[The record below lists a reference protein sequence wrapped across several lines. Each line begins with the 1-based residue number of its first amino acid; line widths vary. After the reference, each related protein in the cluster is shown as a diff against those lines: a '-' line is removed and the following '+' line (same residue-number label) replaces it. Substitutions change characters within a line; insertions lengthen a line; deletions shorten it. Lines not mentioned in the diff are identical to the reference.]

1 MVILKVSDPD
11 LNNLLRKTF
20 PKFVLSNA
28 CAIFAL
34 VLTFASL
41 CAAQTV
47 SVPKTSEAVTR
58 ATLANG
64 LRVVIIPNNLAPVV
78 TVEENYLVGGDETPS
93 GFPGIAHAQEHMA
106 FRGCSEL
113 SADQIAAIFAQ
124 LGGDNNAD
132 TQQNITQYFET
143 VPSQDLGIALRADA
157 DCMRNIADTQDQ
169 WALERGAIEQEVSRD
184 LSSPTYKFLVQLDK
198 DIFAGTPY
206 EHDPLGT
213 RPSFEA
219 TTGAMLKSFQEKW
232 YAPNNA
238 ILVITGQVDP
248 EKALATIKQLYGD
261 IPKKSLPPRSEVHLQ
276 PVKTEHI
283 NLPSDYPYIISII
296 AFRVPGSDSPD
307 YAASRILSDVLASQR
322 ADIYGLVPAG
332 KALDAGFELGETYP
346 KAGAAF
352 AYAVVPTTANPSTI
366 EQSLGSVLDHYA
378 KNGVPADLVD
388 AAIRSEVASFEFERN
403 SIPGLAS
410 LWSQALAGEGR
421 NSPEE
426 DVEAIQ
432 HVTVQDVDRLA
443 KQLLITQ
450 NEVTGTLVP
459 KPSGQPVASKGFGGS
474 EKVTP
479 TPTKPVP
486 LPSWAQVLTQ
496 SVQVPK
502 WDLHPVE
509 TILPNGIDLIVES
522 EHLTP
527 TITVAGEIRH
537 NADVETPQG
546 KEGVSDVLDGLFS
559 YGTKTLD
566 RLAFQKA
573 LDDIAAN
580 ESGGE
585 SFSLQVLKQY
595 FDRGLQL
602 LAENE
607 LQPAL
612 PEEAFKVVQQQTAE
626 TVAGLL
632 QSPDYHVDRALLTGL
647 FPPGDPE
654 LREPT
659 PQKVSS
665 LTLADVENYYGKSF
679 RPDLTK
685 IVIIGDIS
693 PEEAKNEVVRWFGN
707 WKVEGPKPD
716 VDLPAVSRN
725 KSSASEVPDP
735 TRVQDAVTLSEEL
748 PMNRFDPDYYPLQ
761 LGNHILG
768 GGFYATRLYRDLR
781 ERTGYVYNVSESL
794 NADRTRTRLTV
805 SYGCDSVNVSKAR
818 TLVVQDLTAMQT
830 TPPSEGEM
838 QQAVAM
844 LLREIPLAE
853 SSESAIADGLLARAV
868 VGLPLDEPIRAAERY
883 KSLSAEQVRAAFAKW
898 IRPTDFVQVVEGP
911 TPK

>member
-1 MVILKVSDPD
+1 VRC
-11 LNNLLRKTF
+11 RKTL
-20 PKFVLSNA
+20 PKFVSRKL
-28 CAIFAL
+28 FTLLAL
-34 VLTFASL
+34 PLASASL
-41 CAAQTV
+41 CLAQTIAL
-47 SVPKTSEAVTR
+47 PKTSEPVTR
-58 ATLANG
+58 ATLRNG
-64 LRVVIIPNNLAPVV
+64 LRVVIIPNHLAPVV
-78 TVEENYLVGGDETPS
+78 TVEENYLVGGDETPP
-93 GFPGIAHAQEHMA
+93 GFPGMAHAQEHMA

-124 LGGDNNAD
+124 VGGDNNAD

-143 VPSQDLGIALRADA
+143 VPAQDFDIALHADA
-157 DCMRNIADTQDQ
+157 DCMRSIVDSEDQ

-213 RPSFEA
+213 RSSFDA
-219 TTGAMLKSFQEKW
+219 TTAAMLKSFHEKW

-238 ILVITGQVDP
+238 ILVITGQIDP
-248 EKALATIKQLYGD
+248 QQALLKIRQLYEN
-261 IPKKSLPPRSEVHLQ
+261 IPQRELAPRPEVQLQ

-296 AFRVPGSDSPD
+296 AFRMPGTDSPD
-307 YAASRILSDVLASQR
+307 YAASRVLSDVLASQR
-322 ADIYGLVPAG
+322 AEIYGLVPAG

-352 AYAVVPTTANPSTI
+352 AYAVIPTTGNASVI
-366 EQSLGSVLDHYA
+366 EQSLHSVIDNYA
-378 KNGVPADLVD
+378 NNGVPPDLVS
-388 AAIRSEVASFEFERN
+388 AAIRGEVASYEFERN

-410 LWSQALAGEGR
+410 LWSQALAAEGR

-432 HVTVQDVDRLA
+432 RVSVEDVNRVA
-443 KQLLITQ
+443 KQLLVAQ
-450 NEVTGTLVP
+450 NQVAGTLVP
-459 KPSGQPVASKGFGGS
+459 KPSGQPVASKGFGGA

-486 LPSWAQVLTQ
+486 LPQWAQVLTQ

-509 TILPNGIDLIVES
+509 STLPNGIDLIVET
-522 EHLTP
+522 EPLTP
-527 TITVAGEIRH
+527 TVTVSGEIRH
-537 NADVETPQG
+537 NPDLETPQG
-546 KEGVSDVLDGLFS
+546 QEGVSDVLDGLFS

-566 RLAFQKA
+566 RLSFQKA

-585 SFSLQVLKQY
+585 SFSLQVLRPF

-612 PEEAFKVVQQQTAE
+612 PAEAFKVVQQQTAQS
-626 TVAGLL
+626 VAGLL
-632 QSPDYHVDRALLTGL
+632 ESPDYHVQRALFAGL
-647 FPPGDPE
+647 FPPGDPQ

-665 LTLADVENYYGKSF
+665 LTLAAVENYYGKSF

-693 PEEAKNEVVRWFGN
+693 PEEAKREVLRWFGI
-707 WKVEGPKPD
+707 WKAEGPTPD
-716 VDLPAVSRN
+716 VDLPPVARN
-725 KSSASEVPDP
+725 KPASSEVPDP
-735 TRVQDAVTLSEEL
+735 TRVQDEVTLSEEL

-781 ERTGYVYNVSESL
+781 EKTGYVYNVSESL
-794 NADRTRTRLTV
+794 AAGRTRTQLTV
-805 SYGCDSVNVSKAR
+805 AYGCDSVNVSKAR
-818 TLVVQDLTAMQT
+818 ALVVEDLSAMQAAAPT
-830 TPPSEGEM
+830 EGEM

-868 VGLPLDEPIRAAERY
+868 MGLPLDEPVRAAERY

-898 IRPTDFVQVVEGP
+898 IRPSDFVQVVEGP
-911 TPK
+911 APQ

>member
-1 MVILKVSDPD
+1 VRHKKISP
-11 LNNLLRKTF
+11 
-20 PKFVLSNA
+20 
-28 CAIFAL
+28 
-34 VLTFASL
+34 
-41 CAAQTV
+41 V
-47 SVPKTSEAVTR
+47 SVLLKTSTLPVLLVVLATLCPAQNISLPKNSEPVTR

-64 LRVVIIPNNLAPVV
+64 MRVVIIPNNLAPVV
-78 TVEENYLVGGDETPS
+78 TVEENYLVGGDETPA
-93 GFPGIAHAQEHMA
+93 GFPGMAHAQEHMA

-124 LGGDNNAD
+124 MGGDNNAD

-143 VPSQDLGIALRADA
+143 VPAQDLDIALRADA
-157 DCMRNIADTQDQ
+157 DCMRNIADSQDQ

-206 EHDPLGT
+206 ENDPLGT
-213 RPSFEA
+213 RPSFDA

-232 YAPNNA
+232 YSPNNA

-248 EKALATIKQLYGD
+248 AKALATIKQLYGD
-261 IPKKSLPPRSEVHLQ
+261 IPKKELPSRAEVNLQ

-296 AFRVPGSDSPD
+296 AFRMPGTDNAD
-307 YAASRILSDVLASQR
+307 YAASRVLSDVLASQR

-352 AYAVVPTTANPSTI
+352 AYAVIPTTGNSSAI
-366 EQSLGSVLDHYA
+366 EQSLQSVIDNYA
-378 KNGVPADLVD
+378 KNGVPSDLVS
-388 AAIRSEVASFEFERN
+388 AAIRSEVASYEFERN

-410 LWSQALAGEGR
+410 LWSQALAAEHR

-432 HVTVQDVDRLA
+432 RVTVQDVNRLA
-443 KQLLITQ
+443 KQLLVSQ

-486 LPSWAQVLTQ
+486 LPQWAQVLTQ

-509 TILPNGIDLIVES
+509 TTLPNGIDLIVET

-527 TITVAGEIRH
+527 TITVTGEIRH
-537 NADVETPQG
+537 NADLETPQG
-546 KEGVSDVLDGLFS
+546 QEGVSDVLDGLFS

-566 RLAFQKA
+566 RLAYQKA
-573 LDDIAAN
+573 LDDIAAS

-585 SFSLQVLKQY
+585 SFSLQVLKQF

-612 PEEAFKVVQQQTAE
+612 PPEAFKVVQEQTAQS
-626 TVAGLL
+626 VAGLME
-632 QSPDYHVDRALLTGL
+632 SPDYHVDRALLAGL
-647 FPPGDPE
+647 FPPHDPE

-665 LTLADVENYYGKSF
+665 LTLEDVQNYYSKSF

-693 PEEAKNEVVRWFGN
+693 PEEARTEVLQWFGT
-707 WKVEGPKPD
+707 WKAEGPKPD
-716 VDLPAVSRN
+716 VDLPSVPRN

-735 TRVQDAVTLSEEL
+735 TRVQDEVTLSEEL

-781 ERTGYVYNVSESL
+781 EKTGYVYNVSESL
-794 NADRTRTRLTV
+794 AAGRTRTRLTV

-818 TLVVQDLTAMQT
+818 ALVVQDLTAMQT
-830 TPPSEGEM
+830 TPPSQGEM

-853 SSESAIADGLLARAV
+853 SSESAIADGLLARSV
-868 VGLPLDEPIRAAERY
+868 VGLPLDEPVRAAERY
-883 KSLSAEQVRAAFAKW
+883 KSLSAEQVQAAFAKW
-898 IRPTDFVQVVEGP
+898 IRPSDFVQVVEGP
-911 TPK
+911 APK